1 MNLKQFIPLILSDI
15 CRSVILWL
23 KSWVEKSPNNS
34 STEPE
39 PWLEVTSFLGR
50 KTGVLSVLSTGKVS
64 VVGSVVC
71 RSHLLSSILV
81 SCIGWWHRLLL
92 HQISALLLQRF
103 GILPV
108 TSRMKVTKQ
117 PRHKGLQGIAAAGLI
132 CLNHLLLNKLTVRC
146 QNGFVVERELQRKAI
161 GCRTRSTTFLLKQQ
175 EEARLPFRTLQ
186 TSGECSRG
194 TTKTRETLLCC
205 SFSTCSTICSAS
217 RRMSSFTDC
226 EADWKCMEMR
236 VLCFSDKHLSG
247 IHVMSSNCLSVSR
260 WLNPHSWWSIL
271 VGYIRYIREY
281 IYVYIY
287 TYIYICI
294 QSLLEHTK
302 SVSICIWY
310 HITT

>member
-39 PWLEVTSFLGR
+39 PWLEVASFLGR
-50 KTGVLSVLSTGKVS
+50 KTVVLSTGKVS
-64 VVGSVVC
+64 VVVSVVC

-92 HQISALLLQRF
+92 HQISALLLQRSF

-117 PRHKGLQGIAAAGLI
+117 PRHKGLKGIAAAGLI
-132 CLNHLLLNKLTVRC
+132 CLNQLLLNKLTVRC

-161 GCRTRSTTFLLKQQ
+161 GCRTCSTTFLLIQH
-175 EEARLPFRTLQ
+175 EEAQLPFRTLQ

-205 SFSTCSTICSAS
+205 SFPTCSTICSAW
-217 RRMSSFTDC
+217 RRMSSVTDC
-226 EADWKCMEMR
+226 EADYSHPTKGAHWKCMEMR
-236 VLCFSDKHLSG
+236 ALYFSDKHLLG
-247 IHVMSSNCLSVSR
+247 IHVMSSSCLSVSR
-260 WLNPHSWWSIL
+260 WLNLHSWWSIL
-271 VGYIRYIREY
+271 VRYIRYIR
-281 IYVYIY
+281 VYIY
-287 TYIYICI
+287 TYVFKGYWNTLN
-294 QSLLEHTK
+294 Q
-302 SVSICIWY
+302 
-310 HITT
+310 